1 MWDAKRLACA
11 PSSLI
16 LAKHLCAPY
25 CGVRKPMKNLSYLL
39 ALLFLFGCGK
49 KEPDHVWDWGYL
61 PSSEISNSKREQC
74 AHEYYQSFP
83 ISTDSGESLRIGQSS
98 ISGRSHKHYIGSGC
112 MVAKVST
119 RVYLDADKQANNF
132 YSVSVSMPTL
142 DDRCRSNSDIPAC
155 KESSVSHTVLFS
167 RDILASEV
175 GDYFKSK
182 TMNQIVSYDEYSRVV
197 TFQLRNKSLEYRI
210 QAF

>member
-1 MWDAKRLACA
+1 
-11 PSSLI
+11 
-16 LAKHLCAPY
+16 
-25 CGVRKPMKNLSYLL
+25 MKNLSYLL
-39 ALLFLFGCGK
+39 ALLFLFGCWK
-49 KEPDHVWDWGYL
+49 KEPNPVWDWGYI

-83 ISTDSGESLRIGQSS
+83 VSPDSRESLRIGQSS

-112 MVAKVST
+112 MVATVST

-142 DDRCRSNSDIPAC
+142 DDRCRNNSDIPAC

-167 RDILASEV
+167 RDISASEI

-182 TMNQIVSYDEYSRVV
+182 TMNQIVSYDEHSRLV
-197 TFQLRNKSLEYRI
+197 TFQLRSKGLEYKI